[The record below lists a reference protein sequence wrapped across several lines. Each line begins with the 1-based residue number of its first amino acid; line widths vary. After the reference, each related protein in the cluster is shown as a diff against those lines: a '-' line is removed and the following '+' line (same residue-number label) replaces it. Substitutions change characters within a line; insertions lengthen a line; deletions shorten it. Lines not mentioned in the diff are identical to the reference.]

1 MHGSDGP
8 NLLSR
13 KSGGYIGGLLY
24 LNLSLHL
31 PPFTQLTEALPP
43 AAPT

>member
-8 NLLSR
+8 NLLAR